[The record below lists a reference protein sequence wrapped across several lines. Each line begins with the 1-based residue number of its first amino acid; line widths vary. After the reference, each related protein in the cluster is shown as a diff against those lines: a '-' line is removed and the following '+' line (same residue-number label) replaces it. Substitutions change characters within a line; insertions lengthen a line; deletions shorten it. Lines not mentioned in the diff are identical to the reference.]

1 MVENEDASADKIETD
16 SNRNQM
22 KNKKLVNLKHRKKEV
37 STSIPSYNLNENATK
52 QLFQNCT
59 TYTDLF
65 FYSFRTQFSKRYQ
78 KLPSYKN
85 YRSSFEDLGVN
96 VVKTTMAKNRFEQF
110 LVYLHINDNTT
121 IPTNNKDK
129 KF

>member
-65 FYSFRTQFSKRYQ
+65 FIVLGPNFLKDT
-78 KLPSYKN
+78 KN
-85 YRSSFEDLGVN
+85 YPVTKITGQAL
-96 VVKTTMAKNRFEQF
+96 KT
-110 LVYLHINDNTT
+110 
-121 IPTNNKDK
+121 
-129 KF
+129 